1 MTHTKFFS
9 HFVFFVIFCCISGS
23 AHAQTLEE
31 KLEACSKTQVS
42 LIRLQ
47 CYDRLTQEPVVT
59 QSAQTTRKKFKLRRK
74 NNQNQA
80 TQEVREPSAV
90 DESKEVISQGST
102 AASRASQTDEDT
114 NQFGS
119 ERMTQTEEE
128 ADQITSR
135 ILGEFKGWSGYT
147 EFQLENGQV
156 WKQSSKGL
164 LIVRINNPTVTIK
177 KSFFGTYNL
186 NVEGVNSS
194 IKVRRTQ

>member
-1 MTHTKFFS
+1 MTKTKFFS
-9 HFVFFVIFCCISGS
+9 HFVFFVIFCCIGGPI
-23 AHAQTLEE
+23 HAQTLEE

-47 CYDRLTQEPVVT
+47 CYDRLTQQPTASQPT
-59 QSAQTTRKKFKLRRK
+59 QTSRKKFRLRRNK
-74 NNQNQA
+74 NQA
-80 TQEVREPSAV
+80 TQEVRK
-90 DESKEVISQGST
+90 ESVTDQSTEVVSQKI
-102 AASRASQTDEDT
+102 D
-114 NQFGS
+114 QFGS
-119 ERMTQTEEE
+119 ERIAQGDEEP
-128 ADQITSR
+128 DQITSR

-156 WKQSSKGL
+156 WKQSSEGL

-177 KSFFGTYNL
+177 KSFFGTYTL

>member
-1 MTHTKFFS
+1 MINTKFFS
-9 HFVFFVIFCCISGS
+9 HFIFLLILCGIGESV
-23 AHAQTLEE
+23 HAQTLEE
-31 KLEACSKTQVS
+31 KLEECSTIQVS

-80 TQEVREPSAV
+80 TQEVREPSAA
-90 DESKEVISQGST
+90 G
-102 AASRASQTDEDT
+102 EDT
-114 NQFGS
+114 DQFGS